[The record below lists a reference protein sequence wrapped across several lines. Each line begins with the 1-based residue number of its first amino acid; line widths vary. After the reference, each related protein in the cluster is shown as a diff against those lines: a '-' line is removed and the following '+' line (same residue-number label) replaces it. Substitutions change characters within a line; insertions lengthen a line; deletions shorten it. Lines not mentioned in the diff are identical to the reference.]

1 MSNGNVVANPGWEED
16 IAGIFYPFIEQ
27 MMWRFDL
34 SRYEDVRAN
43 ANVILGRINGGGMPP
58 PNFPPLSNDQIT
70 TYENWVNNDCP
81 LNRPPAAPAP
91 AAAAPPATMLAGNQQ
106 PRPVKFP

>member
-1 MSNGNVVANPGWEED
+1 MSNGTVVQNPGWEED
-16 IAGIFYPFIEQ
+16 IAGIFYPFVEQ

-34 SRYEDVRAN
+34 SKYEDVRAN

-58 PNFPPLSNDQIT
+58 PNYPPLTNDQIT

-81 LNRPPAAPAP
+81 RNRPSAPPPPAAPA
-91 AAAAPPATMLAGNQQ
+91 ATMLAGNQQ

>member
-1 MSNGNVVANPGWEED
+1 MSNGSVVQSPGWEED
-16 IAGIFYPFIEQ
+16 IAGIFYPFVEQ

-34 SRYEDVRAN
+34 SKYEDVRAN

-58 PNFPPLSNDQIT
+58 PNYPPLTSDQIS

-81 LNRPPAAPAP
+81 RNRPPAQPP
-91 AAAAPPATMLAGNQQ
+91 AAAPTTTLLAGNQQ
-106 PRPVKFP
+106 PRPIKFP